1 MATGDEWAAYNTDVA
16 QASFGKALD
25 AAIAALPEMANDIK
39 IRSALDLMNRIIL
52 MTPVDTGRARGNWQL
67 TQRSPATGKI
77 SEDDANVSK
86 AEAPPSGIMKQA
98 EQTAIGSQPGDDI
111 WISNNLPYIEVLE
124 EGHSKQAPHGMV
136 ALALVEVEQGLGLI

>member
-1 MATGDEWAAYNTDVA
+1 MATGDEWAAYTTDVA
-16 QASFGKALD
+16 QASFDKALD

-67 TQRSPATGKI
+67 TQRSPAEGEI
-77 SEDDANVSK
+77 PENDANVSS
-86 AEAPPSGIMKQA
+86 AETPPSAIMKQA
-98 EQTAIGSQPGDDI
+98 EQTATGSQPGDDI